1 MTTPTA
7 FITYSWDD
15 EDHKAWVKGLAER
28 LRAGGVNVLLDIW
41 GGGSRWAVAGVNE
54 SQSRPCNNA
63 PTAFGLCFRALLDR
77 NQIRFP
83 FCDVLLRM
91 LVGKP
96 TGAPTKC
103 TDH

>member
-41 GGGSRWAVAGVNE
+41 GVAPGGQLPELMNLRAVLVITRRQRSGYV
-54 SQSRPCNNA
+54 
-63 PTAFGLCFRALLDR
+63 FG
-77 NQIRFP
+77 P
-83 FCDVLLRM
+83 Y
-91 LVGKP
+91 
-96 TGAPTKC
+96 
-103 TDH
+103 